1 MTSQIEGVE
10 VAEFATDVGQTATLI
25 AQLLS
30 RSSGG
35 KLSQSDIGEAIAT
48 VADLHTA
55 AATLELWR
63 SGQIEFGWDSEE
75 SELVLCS
82 TDIDGESAGHS
93 RIVFGERN

>member
-1 MTSQIEGVE
+1 MTNQIDGVD
-10 VAEFATDVGQTATLI
+10 VAEFATDVGQTAALI

-30 RSSGG
+30 RSPGG

-63 SGQIEFGWDSEE
+63 SGQIEFGWDCEG

-82 TDIDGESAGHS
+82 TEFDGESTGHS